1 VVDLAL
7 ILRLRSLA
15 IDPSNQEADMTLGM
29 KWADPCTKSPG
40 SDSDARETVLSVL
53 RHRYVRE
60 KQHAMRFWQHADR
73 IHLPKLHE
81 ALLSLVGE
89 EDKHA
94 ESIGARMEALG
105 EKRPSVSPIYFG
117 KEENNWDYLRTDL
130 DEERR
135 CDGELKEDLS
145 LLRGKFPQ
153 IAELLD
159 HLESD
164 GEKHRTQIRELLAQC
179 EPQAVGPT

>member
-1 VVDLAL
+1 MALRMKLAD
-7 ILRLRSLA
+7 RWTESL
-15 IDPSNQEADMTLGM
+15 
-29 KWADPCTKSPG
+29 G
-40 SDSDARETVLSVL
+40 SGGEARETVLSVL

-60 KQHAMRFWQHADR
+60 RQHAMRFRQHANR
-73 IHLPKLHE
+73 IHLPKVHE
-81 ALLSLVGE
+81 ALLSLAEE

-94 ESIGARMEALG
+94 ESIGARMDAFG
-105 EKRPSVSPIYFG
+105 EIRPRVSPIYFA
-117 KEENNWDYLRTDL
+117 KEENDWDYLRTDL

-145 LLRGKFPQ
+145 LLHDQFPE

-164 GEKHRTQIRELLAQC
+164 RERHRTQIRELLEQC